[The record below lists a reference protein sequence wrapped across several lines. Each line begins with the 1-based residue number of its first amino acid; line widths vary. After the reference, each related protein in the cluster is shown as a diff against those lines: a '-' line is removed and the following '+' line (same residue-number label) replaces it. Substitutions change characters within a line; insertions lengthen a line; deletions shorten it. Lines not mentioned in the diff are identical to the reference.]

1 MAYPFPG
8 IDRRITG
15 RDRGGMTQT
24 PLTARRWSRVE
35 YERLVELGVFDGDP
49 VELIGGELMV
59 AEPQG
64 VYHATVLGA
73 VDDALRAAIPRG
85 WIVRA
90 QMPVSLDYDSAPEP
104 DLVIVRGT
112 RADYRGAHPMIPGL
126 AIEVSDSSL
135 AFDRTRK
142 GSLYARAGVPEYWI
156 VNAVERLLEI
166 YRDAAPDVTAPY
178 GYSYRSVERLLP
190 PASAAA
196 RSVPMKAVPIADLFP

>member
-1 MAYPFPG
+1 
-8 IDRRITG
+8 
-15 RDRGGMTQT
+15 MTQT

-73 VDDALRAAIPRG
+73 IHDALRAAIPRG

-104 DLVIVRGT
+104 DLAVVRGT
-112 RADYRGAHPMIPGL
+112 RADDRGVHPMIPAL
-126 AIEVSDSSL
+126 AIEVSDASL

-156 VNAVERLLEI
+156 ANAVERLLEI
-166 YRDAAPDVTAPY
+166 YRDPTPDVAAPY
-178 GYSYRSVERLLP
+178 GYRYRSMERRRS
-190 PASAAA
+190 PAEAAA
-196 RSVPMKAVPIADLFP
+196 RSVPMEAVPIGDLFP